1 MENDKS
7 QSHQANRKEC
17 GTSVGKLEFIER
29 ERQRK
34 ILWRALEVLTTILA
48 KQKEVQIRELVRL
61 FRKGPS
67 INP

>member
-1 MENDKS
+1 MESDQS
-7 QSHQANRKEC
+7 QSHYANREEC
-17 GTSVGKLEFIER
+17 GTSVGKVEFIER